1 MGASREPLGS
11 IGVERVGMKGR
22 TVLLWGWRGLG
33 AALAVGGLEAAAALG
48 ETPVSLIPFVT
59 SIAVVMGMPEADPAQ
74 PRALVGGHLVASLV
88 GFAMLS
94 LFGSSSVCAALAV
107 GMSLVA
113 MRLTGTMH
121 PPAGIDPLLI
131 VAEGPSPLFILV
143 PVATGSAI
151 LCVFA
156 LLWHRLMSDAPWP
169 KRWI

>member
-1 MGASREPLGS
+1 MTGQ
-11 IGVERVGMKGR
+11 

-74 PRALVGGHLVASLV
+74 PRAVMGGHLVSSLV
-88 GFAMLS
+88 GFAMLMA
-94 LFGSSSVCAALAV
+94 FGSSPLCASLAV
-107 GMSLVA
+107 GLSLVA

-131 VAEGPSPLFILV
+131 VAEGLSPLFILV
-143 PVATGSAI
+143 PVAAGSAI
-151 LCVFA
+151 LCLFA
-156 LLWHRLMSDAPWP
+156 LAWHRLFSDSPWP